1 MDDMTVR
8 TPTQSEL
15 ATFQVMANM
24 DFVDLHRPK
33 PRSENILP
41 RVEEDIYPDEAATEV
56 PPPSPPRE
64 PTPVL
69 TPRNITPPPSP
80 LTPKVTPKVT
90 PPAPNPFEPLYAKA
104 KQMSDI
110 EIMTEK
116 EGLLMELQMMEKQGL
131 LKLPRAYSMEDS
143 LEELQFQVDRANS
156 NYSAM
161 QAVDLAKTGI
171 RVGSTALEMLMK
183 RLGIN
188 VLEGFS
194 NNLCKDMNKF
204 TKPLTKMYRKYW
216 RRGGITNPETELL
229 MIVLGSLAMTV
240 VQNKNL
246 TGMMGGLGGLAG
258 LSGMM
263 PQAPQPPP
271 APVKLRPP
279 VVNMAPSWQPEPVPP
294 EIFEKP
300 SKTITI
306 GTPSTATKRKPKETP
321 LEL

>member
-1 MDDMTVR
+1 
-8 TPTQSEL
+8 
-15 ATFQVMANM
+15 
-24 DFVDLHRPK
+24 
-33 PRSENILP
+33 
-41 RVEEDIYPDEAATEV
+41 
-56 PPPSPPRE
+56 
-64 PTPVL
+64 
-69 TPRNITPPPSP
+69 
-80 LTPKVTPKVT
+80 
-90 PPAPNPFEPLYAKA
+90 
-104 KQMSDI
+104 
-110 EIMTEK
+110 
-116 EGLLMELQMMEKQGL
+116 
-131 LKLPRAYSMEDS
+131 
-143 LEELQFQVDRANS
+143 
-156 NYSAM
+156 
-161 QAVDLAKTGI
+161 
-171 RVGSTALEMLMK
+171 
-183 RLGIN
+183 
-188 VLEGFS
+188 
-194 NNLCKDMNKF
+194 
-204 TKPLTKMYRKYW
+204 MYRKYW

-263 PQAPQPPP
+263 PQASQPPP